1 MIAKYAVELYV
12 VLFEMEAF
20 AHFKT
25 LEAFL
30 LLANVE

>member
-1 MIAKYAVELYV
+1 MIAKYAIELYV

-20 AHFKT
+20 TRFKT